1 MNEEDAEAL
10 IRMIRNACKGLK
22 VRVKFQDPKMS
33 MIEGVLSRGDR
44 RIGDLIEAVYRRGE
58 RFSSWDE
65 LFDYDLWVSEL
76 HNLGID
82 EGLYLDP
89 RKELGVLPWHFIDC
103 GVKGGFLR
111 DELEKAK
118 RGVATENCMSG
129 ACSQCGVC
137 DEIIKNKPAPVKAIP
152 DFEDRDR
159 QAVTSLSNVQTNRK
173 HKILFSFRKTG
184 MFRYISHLDLMVL
197 LIRLGR
203 IAGIPFKYSSGF
215 NPKPRMTVP
224 FPLPLGIASEYE
236 LAEVTLES
244 PMDGDEFRDR
254 LNRRGISGLEVL
266 QATLFDRK
274 KSIAS
279 ERFFHDYR
287 IVHNGLIERR
297 ESLVDLLGDLPQRGE
312 IDQVPLSF
320 YAVGDNDI
328 FLRLEGNMSIKKAF
342 GGDRDAYLEYPIER
356 IMLWKVEGDRL
367 KPFL

>member
-1 MNEEDAEAL
+1 
-10 IRMIRNACKGLK
+10 
-22 VRVKFQDPKMS
+22 
-33 MIEGVLSRGDR
+33 
-44 RIGDLIEAVYRRGE
+44 
-58 RFSSWDE
+58 
-65 LFDYDLWVSEL
+65 
-76 HNLGID
+76 
-82 EGLYLDP
+82 
-89 RKELGVLPWHFIDC
+89 
-103 GVKGGFLR
+103 
-111 DELEKAK
+111 
-118 RGVATENCMSG
+118 
-129 ACSQCGVC
+129 
-137 DEIIKNKPAPVKAIP
+137 
-152 DFEDRDR
+152 
-159 QAVTSLSNVQTNRK
+159 
-173 HKILFSFRKTG
+173 
-184 MFRYISHLDLMVL
+184 
-197 LIRLGR
+197 
-203 IAGIPFKYSSGF
+203 
-215 NPKPRMTVP
+215 MTVP

-367 KPFL
+367 KAFL